1 MISRPLVPTMALA
14 ALRCMTV
21 ATIWFG
27 ILPAVEDDPV
37 RVHKVVLFSS
47 GVGYFEHDGSITGNA
62 TCELNF
68 TAEQLNDLLKSLVL
82 EDLNGGHVGSV
93 EYPSLDPIAKTL
105 ASFEVDISGNPSLAD
120 LLSQLR
126 GAEVVAVRG
135 ADTFTGTVL
144 GVESHVVAL
153 SDTNDRTEQVWEL
166 NLLTD
171 GAVRQLH
178 LGDISSLT
186 FTDKKLQDELT
197 KALGALS
204 QARNQDKKPI
214 QIHFDGQGQREV
226 RVGYVIETPV
236 WKTSYRLILPDR
248 AGGNGQLQGWAIVE
262 NQTDED
268 WTGISLSLVS
278 GRPISFIENLSQPLY
293 VPRPVVE
300 PDLFA
305 SLRPQNYDGGMAARD
320 GAVFGERKAGG
331 RQLDNGAA
339 IMAMAGAPAAPAA
352 QASTNDAYF
361 AAVGSAQPMD
371 VTRSIQAAAQAD
383 QLGGVT
389 SFTVPSVTLPR
400 QRSAMLPIVTAP
412 VAIEAVSIFNAQALA
427 NHPLVG
433 ALITNTTGNNLL
445 QGPVTVLDAKG
456 YRGDA
461 TIDNLP
467 PGDHR
472 LISFAIDIPVKA
484 DATSQNS
491 DRTIA
496 SGSIIDGI
504 LQLSV
509 KQVNSQ
515 TYQFDN
521 GATDDRVIVI
531 EHPLMAGWDLTETVA
546 PFEKTATLY
555 RWKLPV
561 PAGKSADFTVK
572 QQQIQ
577 SERYAILDMDLPS
590 IDVYLK
596 NGAISK
602 TVKDALG
609 KAAALRDELA
619 TIQRAIDD
627 HKTTL
632 ASIAEDQNRIREN
645 MQTVQQTSQLY
656 QRLES
661 KLNAQ
666 ETDVETKQKELDDL
680 QTSLEMKRQVLNDY
694 LSHLNLQ

>member
-1 MISRPLVPTMALA
+1 
-14 ALRCMTV
+14 MTV
-21 ATIWFG
+21 ATVWVG
-27 ILPAVEDDPV
+27 VLPAVEDDPV

-68 TAEQLNDLLKSLVL
+68 KTEQLNDLLKSLVL
-82 EDLNGGHVGSV
+82 EDLNGGHVGTV

-105 ASFEVDISGNPSLAD
+105 ASFEVDISGNPSLAE

-153 SDTNDRTEQVWEL
+153 SDKNDRTEQVWDL

-171 GAVRQLH
+171 GTVRQLH
-178 LGDISSLT
+178 LGELSSLT
-186 FTDKKLQDELT
+186 FTDKKLQDELA

-214 QIHFDGQGQREV
+214 QIHFEGQGQREV

-236 WKTSYRLILPDR
+236 WKTSYRLILPDA
-248 AGGNGQLQGWAIVE
+248 AGGKGQLQGWAIVE

-300 PDLFA
+300 PELFA
-305 SLRPQNYDGGMAARD
+305 SLRPQNYGGGMAAQD
-320 GAVFGERKAGG
+320 GARLGERKTAL
-331 RQLDNGAA
+331 RDSDASDMLEAA
-339 IMAMAGAPAAPAA
+339 AAPAA
-352 QASTNDAYF
+352 APAPNAAYY

-400 QRSAMLPIVTAP
+400 QRSAMLPIVTSS
-412 VAIEAVSIFNAQALA
+412 VALEAVSIFNVQALA

-433 ALITNTTGNNLL
+433 ALITNTTGNTLL

-491 DRTIA
+491 ERTIA

-509 KQVNSQ
+509 KLVSTQV
-515 TYQFDN
+515 YQFDN
-521 GATDDRVIVI
+521 GAADDRMIVI
-531 EHPLMAGWDLTETVA
+531 EHPLNVGWDLTDTAA
-546 PFEKTATLY
+546 PFEKTATVY
-555 RWKLPV
+555 RWKVPV
-561 PAGKSADFTVK
+561 AAGKSVDFAVK
-572 QQQIQ
+572 EQQIQ

-596 NGAISK
+596 DGAIAQK
-602 TVKDALG
+602 VKDALG
-609 KAAALRDELA
+609 KAAAMRTELA
-619 TIQRAIDD
+619 TIQRGIDD
-627 HKTTL
+627 HKTDL
-632 ASIAEDQNRIREN
+632 ANIDQDQNRIRQN
-645 MQTVQQTSQLY
+645 MQTVQRNSQLY
-656 QRLES
+656 ERLES

-680 QTSLEMKRQVLNDY
+680 QTSLEAKRQELNDY

>member
-1 MISRPLVPTMALA
+1 MISRPLVRTMALA

-21 ATIWFG
+21 ATVWVG
-27 ILPAVEDDPV
+27 VLPAVEDDPV

-68 TAEQLNDLLKSLVL
+68 KTEQLNDLLKSLVL
-82 EDLNGGHVGSV
+82 EDLNGGHVGTV

-105 ASFEVDISGNPSLAD
+105 ASFEVDISGNPSLAE

-144 GVESHVVAL
+144 GMESHVVAL
-153 SDTNDRTEQVWEL
+153 SDKNDRTEQVWDL

-171 GAVRQLH
+171 GVVRQLH
-178 LGDISSLT
+178 LAEISSLT

-214 QIHFDGQGQREV
+214 QIHFDGQGQRQV

-236 WKTSYRLILPDR
+236 WKTSYRLILPDKT
-248 AGGNGQLQGWAIVE
+248 GGNGQLQGWAIVE

-300 PDLFA
+300 PELFA
-305 SLRPQNYDGGMAARD
+305 SLRPQNYDGGMVAKD
-320 GAVFGERKAGG
+320 GAMVGDRKAERQMGG
-331 RQLDNGAA
+331 ADMEAA
-339 IMAMAGAPAAPAA
+339 AAAPAAPASENA
-352 QASTNDAYF
+352 VF
-361 AAVGSAQPMD
+361 AAAGSFQAMD

-412 VAIEAVSIFNAQALA
+412 VAIEAVSIFNVQALA

-509 KQVNSQ
+509 KQVDSQ

-521 GATDDRVIVI
+521 GASDDRVIVV
-531 EHPLMAGWDLTETVA
+531 EHPLLTGWDLTETVP
-546 PFEKTATLY
+546 PFEKTPTLY
-555 RWKLPV
+555 RWKV
-561 PAGKSADFTVK
+561 AVGAGKSVDFTVK

-590 IDVYLK
+590 IEVYLK
-596 NGAISK
+596 NGAIAQS
-602 TVKDALG
+602 VKDALA
-609 KAAALRDELA
+609 KAAAMRTELA
-619 TIQRAIDD
+619 TIQRGIDD
-627 HKTTL
+627 HKSTL
-632 ASIAEDQNRIREN
+632 TSIAEDQNRIREN
-645 MQTVQQTSQLY
+645 MRTVPQSSQLY
-656 QRLES
+656 ERLET

-680 QTSLEMKRQVLNDY
+680 QTSLEAKRQALNDY